1 MGSILFAAFIIG
13 FFMSDKNEK
22 FEFFK
27 EVIPTLGGIILGAVL
42 IIFILDKFDI
52 LPSTS
57 SIYFLKRILFGN
69 PF

>member
-1 MGSILFAAFIIG
+1 MGNILIIAFVIG
-13 FFMSDKNEK
+13 FFMSDKKEK

-27 EVIPTLGGIILGAVL
+27 EVISTLGGIILVAII

-52 LPSTS
+52 LSSTR

>member
-1 MGSILFAAFIIG
+1 MGSILIIAFVVG
-13 FFMSDKNEK
+13 FFMSDKKEK

-27 EVIPTLGGIILGAVL
+27 EFTTTLVGAILGGVI

-52 LPSTS
+52 LPYAS
-57 SIYFLKRILFGN
+57 SIYFLKRIIFGN